1 MCKIFCNIL
10 KMRRKIYSELLDWK
24 NRSKGKTALLVEGA
38 RRIGK
43 SYIVNEFGKNEYKSY
58 ILVDFND
65 MDSDLEDI
73 FENYLSRR
81 DDFFSR
87 LSLHYGVKLY
97 HRDSLIIFDE
107 VQQYPRA
114 RAAIK
119 YLVAD
124 GRYDYLETGSL
135 VSIKKNVKNIVI
147 PSEEEHIPMYPM
159 DLEEFMW
166 ALGDDMMMDYVREQF
181 HRLQPLGTLHRKMMD
196 CLRLY
201 MVVGGMPQS
210 VLEYVGT
217 KDFES
222 VDRVK
227 RNILRLYREDIAKY
241 ATGAESKAISIFDE
255 IPSMLQRHER
265 KFSPSSIK
273 EGSRMREYEDA
284 FFWLSDSKVV
294 NICYNS
300 TEPNIGL
307 RMNMDR
313 TTLKCYMGDTGL
325 LVSMAFDENTIA
337 SEQLYKKLILG
348 KLEANLGMLVENIV
362 AQMLVSSG
370 HKLYFYSN
378 CDKDAQ
384 NRMEIDFLV
393 GKPSI
398 TSRHNICPI
407 EVKSTTRYTFVS
419 LNKFRNK
426 YAQQLSVPYLL
437 HTADVMQQDGI
448 VFLPLYMAG
457 LV

>member
-1 MCKIFCNIL
+1 MK
-10 KMRRKIYSELLDWK
+10 RKIYTKLLEWK
-24 NRSKGKTALLVEGA
+24 NNSKGSTALLVEGA

-65 MDSDLEDI
+65 MNSDLRDI
-73 FENYLSRR
+73 FENYLSKR
-81 DDFFSR
+81 DEFFIR
-87 LSLHYGVKLY
+87 LSLHYGIKLY
-97 HRDSLIIFDE
+97 ERNSLIIFDE
-107 VQQYPRA
+107 VQQYPQA

-124 GRYDYLETGSL
+124 GRYDYIETGSL
-135 VSIKKNVKNIVI
+135 VSIKKNVKNIVV
-147 PSEEEHIPMYPM
+147 PSEEEHISMFPM
-159 DLEEFMW
+159 DLEEFLW
-166 ALGDDMMMDYVREQF
+166 ALGDDMTMDFVRNQF
-181 HRLQPLGTLHRKMMD
+181 RKLEPMGSLHRKMMD
-196 CLRLY
+196 YFRQY
-201 MVVGGMPQS
+201 MVIGGMPQA
-210 VLEYVGT
+210 VLEYAKS
-217 KDFES
+217 KDFS
-222 VDRVK
+222 KVDKVK
-227 RNILRLYREDIAKY
+227 RNILRLYRDDIAKY
-241 ATGAESKAISIFDE
+241 ATGAESKAIAIFDE
-255 IPSMLQRHER
+255 IPPMLQRHER

-284 FFWLSDSKVV
+284 FFWLSDSRVV

-313 TTLKCYMGDTGL
+313 TTLKCYLGDTGL
-325 LVSMAFDENTIA
+325 LISMAFDENTIA

-348 KLEANLGMLVENIV
+348 KLEVNLGMLMENIV

-378 CDKDAQ
+378 SDKVAE
-384 NRMEIDFLV
+384 NRMEIDFLI
-393 GKPSI
+393 GKPTV
-398 TSRHNICPI
+398 TSRHNICPL
-407 EVKSTTRYTFVS
+407 EVKSTTRYTFTS
-419 LNKFRNK
+419 LEKFRKK

-448 VFLPLYMAG
+448 VFLPIYMASV
-457 LV
+457 L